1 MLTPRAVVC
10 VAACA
15 LLAQACVYRWR
26 PVDLATP
33 GADWARRIE
42 RADASGASYVATR
55 RTRLVDAPGEDATTA
70 AEIAADAR
78 VQIEGDAIHIDGALL
93 ERPGARFAEV
103 SYIDPGLTALNAIVW
118 SLAGSA
124 TAWGA
129 AFFAVMMSIVSGDC
143 RCAPTR

>member
-15 LLAQACVYRWR
+15 VLAQACVYRWR
-26 PVDLATP
+26 PVELATP
-33 GADWARRIE
+33 EADWARRVQ
-42 RADASGASYVATR
+42 RADANGASYVATR
-55 RTRLVDAPGEDATTA
+55 RVRLVDAHGERATTLHVMA
-70 AEIAADAR
+70 PDAR
-78 VQIEGDAIHIDGALL
+78 VQVEDGSVVVDGAALDVGDAL
-93 ERPGARFAEV
+93 AEV
-103 SYIDPGLTALNAIVW
+103 SYIDPGLTALDAIAW

-124 TAWGA
+124 SAWGA